1 VGSGVLCGLDVT
13 VEDGQLCVT
22 PGVAIDPLGREI
34 VVPVR
39 TCLDPRKLPD
49 PCGGPPPERPQD
61 EARVVTLSVCYREC
75 LTDHAPVLVGDC
87 QTQEPCAPGTVV
99 ETFRFVLEEG
109 PPAPPTLGLCRKCG
123 AKLFPDSGSRGTVVG
138 FEGSVVTTVRVG
150 GAPRAVAASP
160 DGRVVVVAND
170 QERPR
175 VQVLDVETFAFG
187 QLARREIVAPIGGV
201 TFAPDGGPALVTS
214 AGGVAVIDVSG
225 ARPRLTKTLLEKKT
239 YGRCA
244 AALGGRL
251 LFAIDGQTGNVD
263 VIDISA
269 ERLRQTLDARG
280 RARDVAVSP
289 DGRRV
294 YVTDSSEHRVTER
307 PIADLGQA
315 RDLGGFARGDQRDGA
330 LAVRTA
336 RKEVEPL
343 VARGAD
349 VRTVR
354 ADGAAERTLT
364 GVEARDATASS
375 DGALLYLVSALQRRN
390 ELVVLEAEEL
400 RELARL
406 EVGQDPYGVAVVP
419 GRLRAFVTNPGSG
432 SVTVVDGRLIR
443 EKPGPVDRRRILCE
457 CTAGP
462 CPTPADAC
470 VPLAVLAFGPGG
482 TPSKVETCAV
492 RKRLYTNEML
502 LELIWCLAERL
513 DECCGSRPSPDPQGP
528 GPGQPPRPPA
538 QEGDLE

>member
-1 VGSGVLCGLDVT
+1 
-13 VEDGQLCVT
+13 
-22 PGVAIDPLGREI
+22 
-34 VVPVR
+34 
-39 TCLDPRKLPD
+39 
-49 PCGGPPPERPQD
+49 
-61 EARVVTLSVCYREC
+61 VVTLSVCYREC
-75 LTDHAPVLVGDC
+75 LTDHASVLVSDC
-87 QTQEPCAPGTVV
+87 QTREPCAPGTVV

-109 PPAPPTLGLCRKCG
+109 PPPPPTLGLCRKCG
-123 AKLFPDSGSRGTVVG
+123 ARLFPDSRSRGTVVG
-138 FEGSVVTTVRVG
+138 FEGSVVATVRVG

-160 DGRVVVVAND
+160 DGRVAVVAND
-170 QERPR
+170 QHRPR
-175 VQVLDVETFAFG
+175 VQVLDVETFAVA

-225 ARPRLTKTLLEKKT
+225 ARPRLVKTLLEKKA

-251 LFAIDGQTGNVD
+251 LFAIEGGTGNVD
-263 VIDISA
+263 VIDVSA

-307 PIADLGQA
+307 LIADLDQA
-315 RDLGGFARGDQRDGA
+315 RDLGGFTRGDQRDGA

-336 RKEVEPL
+336 REEVEPL
-343 VARGAD
+343 VARGAEL
-349 VRTVR
+349 RIVR
-354 ADGAAERTLT
+354 ADGAEERELAA
-364 GVEARDATASS
+364 VAARDMAVSS
-375 DGALLYLVSALQRRN
+375 DGALLYLVSAVQQPDRGRN
-390 ELVVLEAEEL
+390 ELVAFEAEEL
-400 RELARL
+400 RELGRL
-406 EVGQDPYGVAVVP
+406 EVGQDPSGVAVVP

-432 SVTVVDGRLIR
+432 SVTVVDGRVIR
-443 EKPGPVDRRRILCE
+443 EEPRPLDRRRVLCE
-457 CTAGP
+457 CTSGP
-462 CPTPADAC
+462 CPRPADGC
-470 VPLAVLAFGPGG
+470 VPLAVLALGPGG
-482 TPSKVETCAV
+482 TPSRVETCAI

-538 QEGDLE
+538 REGDLA